1 MQLQRIEPT
10 PSPNSMK
17 LQLDVKL
24 PDGVRRTYTPQHKEN
39 APALIRQLLDIEGVR
54 SIFHT
59 ADFIALDRKPQADW
73 ATILTQVQ
81 AAFGWSA
88 NSAVDQDDADH
99 PYNYGEAHV
108 YVQLFRSIPMQ
119 IRVQAGG
126 KEERI
131 GLSERFSNAVH
142 QVASATF
149 VKERKL
155 KDYGTRYGEL
165 ADIAREVEQELEA
178 TYDDS
183 RLASLVQQ
191 AIKLGQQD
199 TPLEEELITWD
210 EATLQSMLQD
220 PDWHQRYA
228 ALDRIEPTSERLELY
243 TQLLHDPQSQ
253 IRRLVI
259 VHLGAMDSPREAIPL
274 LIEALQDSSVSVQRT
289 AGDTLSDI
297 GDPAAIEPM
306 MLALKDRNKIVRWR
320 AARYLYEV
328 GDERALG
335 ALTEAM
341 EDSEFEVA
349 LQARM
354 AMERIESGEEAA
366 GTVWQQMA
374 RSRQS

>member
-17 LQLDVKL
+17 LQLDTSL
-24 PDGVRRTYTPQHKEN
+24 ADGIRRTYTTQHKDN
-39 APALIRQLLDIEGVR
+39 APALIRQLLEIEGVK

-73 ATILTQVQ
+73 AEILSQVQ
-81 AAFGWSA
+81 AVFGWSSTA
-88 NSAVDQDDADH
+88 SAEQDHMDLS
-99 PYNYGEAHV
+99 YNYGEAHV
-108 YVQLFRSIPMQ
+108 YVQFFRAIPMQ

-131 GLSERFSNAVH
+131 GLSERFSKAVH
-142 QVASATF
+142 EVASTTLI
-149 VKERKL
+149 KERML

-165 ADIAREVEQELEA
+165 TDIAREVEQEIEA
-178 TYDDS
+178 TYDQE

-191 AIKLGQQD
+191 AMDKGQAETAFQ
-199 TPLEEELITWD
+199 EERIVWD
-210 EATLQSMLQD
+210 EATIHAMLQHD
-220 PDWHQRYA
+220 DWHRRYA
-228 ALDRIEPTSERLELY
+228 ALDQLKPSPDYLSIY
-243 TQLLHDPQSQ
+243 TTLLHDSQSQ

-259 VHLGAMDSPREAIPL
+259 VHLGAMEAPEQAIPL
-274 LIEALQDSSVSVQRT
+274 LIEALQDNSVSVKRT

-297 GDPAAIEPM
+297 GDPAAIESM
-306 MLALKDRNKIVRWR
+306 MKALQDKNKIVRWR

-328 GDERALG
+328 GDERALP
-335 ALTEAM
+335 ALAAAQNDT
-341 EDSEFEVA
+341 EFEVA

-354 AMERIESGEEAA
+354 AVERIESGEEAA

>member
-17 LQLDVKL
+17 LQLDTSL
-24 PDGVRRTYTPQHKEN
+24 ADGIRRTYTTQHKDN
-39 APALIRQLLDIEGVR
+39 APALIRQLLEIEGVK

-59 ADFIALDRKPQADW
+59 ADFIALDRKSQADW
-73 ATILTQVQ
+73 AEILSQVQ
-81 AAFGWSA
+81 AVFGWSSTA
-88 NSAVDQDDADH
+88 SADQEETDLS
-99 PYNYGEAHV
+99 YNYGEAHV
-108 YVQLFRSIPMQ
+108 YVQLFRAIPMQ

-131 GLSERFSNAVH
+131 GLSERFTKAVH
-142 QVASATF
+142 EVASTTLI
-149 VKERKL
+149 KERKL

-178 TYDDS
+178 TYDEE

-191 AIKLGQQD
+191 AIEKGQTEAPFQ
-199 TPLEEELITWD
+199 EEREVWD
-210 EATLQSMLQD
+210 EPTILAMLQHE
-220 PDWHQRYA
+220 DWHRRYA
-228 ALDRIEPTSERLELY
+228 ALDQLEPSLEHLDIY
-243 TQLLHDPQSQ
+243 KKLLHDPQAQ

-259 VHLGAMDSPREAIPL
+259 VHLGAMDAPEQALPL
-274 LIEALQDSSVSVQRT
+274 LIEALQDSSVSVKRT

-297 GDPAAIEPM
+297 GDPSAIEPM
-306 MLALKDRNKIVRWR
+306 MAALKDKNKIVRWR

-328 GDERALG
+328 GDERALP
-335 ALTEAM
+335 ALTAAL
-341 EDSEFEVA
+341 DDTEFEVA

-354 AMERIESGEEAA
+354 AVERIESGEEAA